1 MTSTPERLARFAR
14 LPTLSGHLDILPAG
28 QRALWD
34 RLGAIPD
41 DFVLYGGTA
50 LALHLGHRE
59 SLDFDFFSAS
69 GFEPSELLRQLRH
82 LGRPEEI
89 RRMAADNLAM
99 VVDGV
104 QLSFFGG
111 LDLQAVAEPS
121 LASDNGLVV
130 ASVFDLGGTK
140 LKAILDRSEWKDYAD
155 IGALLDHRHAL
166 ADLIGY
172 ATTVF
177 ERQFPFPTAVLLQSL
192 VWFEDGTAPD
202 VPKALRRQLEAAVRN
217 LRLADIPA
225 VDPYRTTIAP

>member
-1 MTSTPERLARFAR
+1 MTGTPERLERFAA
-14 LPTLSGHLDILPAG
+14 LPALNGRLDILPAG

-34 RLGAIPD
+34 RLGAIPH

-59 SLDFDFFSAS
+59 SLDFDFFSAAD
-69 GFEPSELLRQLRH
+69 FEPSELLGQLRG

-89 RRMAADNLAM
+89 RRMGASNLAL

-111 LDLQAVAEPS
+111 LELQAVSEPS
-121 LASDNGLVV
+121 MAPDNGLVI

-155 IGALLDHRHAL
+155 IGALLSRGHAL

-172 ATTVF
+172 ATTIF

-202 VPKALRRQLEAAVRN
+202 VPATLRRQLEVAVRK
-217 LRLADIPA
+217 LRLADIPV
-225 VDPYRTTIAP
+225 VDAYRPTIAP